1 MVAMLRIGRDSDA
14 AGFIALIS
22 ACWAEYPGCVFDLD
36 GELPELR
43 ALASYF
49 AAQDGALW
57 VAEEAGAVVGMVAT
71 HPLPGTPDWEICRM
85 YVAADQRGNGVA
97 AALLGTAEAHARDAG
112 AEVIRLWS
120 DTRFT
125 RAHRFYAKLGYVR
138 QGPIRVLNDLSNSLE
153 FPFIKPA
160 RGVMVQAL
168 DASAAEHAERPL
180 AEILV
185 ACVADGAS
193 VSFLPPL
200 SAEAARGFW
209 RKSLGDM
216 ALGQKCIWVAWV
228 DGALAGTVTLDL
240 ATPPN
245 QPHRAEVAK
254 LLVHPRARRRGVGQA
269 LMTALEGEATRR
281 GRRLLTLDT
290 RAGDAGE
297 ALYRALGWCEAG
309 RIPGYALNADGT
321 ACDTVFFYKQMGGA

>member
-1 MVAMLRIGRDSDA
+1 MLRAGCDSDA
-14 AGFIALIS
+14 AGFIALIRD
-22 ACWAEYPGCVFDLD
+22 CWAEYPGCVFDLD

-57 VAEEAGAVVGMVAT
+57 VAEEAGAVVGMAAA
-71 HPLPGTPDWEICRM
+71 HPLPGTPDWEICRV
-85 YVAADQRGNGVA
+85 YVAASQRGTGLALALMEA
-97 AALLGTAEAHARDAG
+97 AESHARAAG
-112 AEVIRLWS
+112 AEMIRLWS

-138 QGPIRVLNDLSNSLE
+138 QGPIRVSNDLSNSLN
-153 FPFIKPA
+153 FPFVKPA
-160 RGVMVQAL
+160 HGVVVQAL

-180 AEILV
+180 ADILV
-185 ACVADGAS
+185 ACVAGGAS

-200 SAEAARGFW
+200 SAEAAQGFW
-209 RKSLGDM
+209 RRSLADI
-216 ALGQKCIWVAWV
+216 ALDRKVIWVAWA
-228 DGALAGTVTLDL
+228 DGALVGTVTLDL

-254 LLVHPRARRRGVGQA
+254 LLVHPAARRTGVGQA
-269 LMTALEGEATRR
+269 LMTALEAEALRR

-290 RAGDAGE
+290 RADDAGE
-297 ALYRALGWCEAG
+297 ALYRALGWQEAG
-309 RIPGYALNADGT
+309 RIPGFALNADGS
-321 ACDTVFFYKQMGGA
+321 ASATVIFYKQIGDA

>member
-1 MVAMLRIGRDSDA
+1 MLRVGRDSDA

-36 GELPELR
+36 GEVPELR
-43 ALASYF
+43 ALASHF

-57 VAEEAGAVVGMVAT
+57 VAEVAGSVVGMVAT
-71 HPLPGTPDWEICRM
+71 HPLPGSPDWEICRM
-85 YVAADQRGNGVA
+85 YVAADQRGTGVA
-97 AALLGTAEAHARDAG
+97 AALLGAAEAHARAAG
-112 AEVIRLWS
+112 AEMIRLWS

-125 RAHRFYAKLGYVR
+125 RAHTFYAKQGYVR

-160 RGVMVQAL
+160 RGVAVHQL
-168 DASAAEHAERPL
+168 DASAAEHAEKPL
-180 AEILV
+180 ADILV
-185 ACVADGAS
+185 ASVAAGAS

-200 SAEAARGFW
+200 NAEAARGFW
-209 RKSLGDM
+209 RGCLADI
-216 ALGQKCIWVAWV
+216 ALDRKAIWVAWV
-228 DGALAGTVTLDL
+228 EGALVGTVTLDL
-240 ATPPN
+240 AMPPN

-254 LLVHPRARRRGVGQA
+254 LLVHPAARRRGVGQA
-269 LMTALEGEATRR
+269 LMAALEAEATRR

-297 ALYRALGWCEAG
+297 ALYRALGWQEAG

-321 ACDTVFFYKQMGGA
+321 AGDTVFFYKQLGDA

>member
-1 MVAMLRIGRDSDA
+1 MLRVGRDSDA
-14 AGFIALIS
+14 AGFIALIRD
-22 ACWAEYPGCVFDLD
+22 CWAEYPGCVFDLD
-36 GELPELR
+36 GEVPELR
-43 ALASYF
+43 ALASHF

-57 VAEEAGAVVGMVAT
+57 VAEVAGAVVGMVAV

-85 YVAADQRGNGVA
+85 YVAADQRGSGVA
-97 AALLGTAEAHARDAG
+97 AALLGTAEAHARAAG

-125 RAHRFYAKLGYVR
+125 RAHTFYAKQGYVR

-160 RGVMVQAL
+160 RGVAVHQL
-168 DASAAEHAERPL
+168 DASATEHAEKPL
-180 AEILV
+180 ADILV
-185 ACVADGAS
+185 ASVAAGAS

-209 RKSLGDM
+209 RNSLADI
-216 ALGQKCIWVAWV
+216 ALDRKAIWVAWA
-228 DGALAGTVTLDL
+228 DGELVGTVTLDL
-240 ATPPN
+240 AMPPN

-254 LLVHPRARRRGVGQA
+254 LLVHPAAQRRGVGQA
-269 LMTALEGEATRR
+269 LMAALEAEAARR

-297 ALYRALGWCEAG
+297 ALYRALGWQEAG

-321 ACDTVFFYKQMGGA
+321 PCDTVFFYKQLGDA

>member
-1 MVAMLRIGRDSDA
+1 MLRAGRDSDA
-14 AGFIALIS
+14 AGFITLIRD
-22 ACWAEYPGCVFDLD
+22 CWAEYPGCVFDLD

-57 VAEEAGAVVGMVAT
+57 VAEVAGAVVGMAAA
-71 HPLPGTPDWEICRM
+71 HPLPGTSDWEICRV
-85 YVAADQRGNGVA
+85 YVAASQRGTGLAVA
-97 AALLGTAEAHARDAG
+97 LMEAAESHAQEAG
-112 AEVIRLWS
+112 AEMIRLWS

-138 QGPIRVLNDLSNSLE
+138 QGPIRVSNDLSNSLN
-153 FPFIKPA
+153 FPFVKAA
-160 RGVMVQAL
+160 RGVVVQAL

-180 AEILV
+180 ADILV
-185 ACVADGAS
+185 ACVAAGAS

-200 SAEAARGFW
+200 SAEAAQGFW
-209 RKSLGDM
+209 RRSLADI
-216 ALGQKCIWVAWV
+216 ALDRKVIWVAWA
-228 DGALAGTVTLDL
+228 DGVLVGTVTLDL

-254 LLVHPRARRRGVGQA
+254 LLVHPAARRRGVGQA
-269 LMTALEGEATRR
+269 LMAALEAEALRR

-290 RAGDAGE
+290 RADDAGE
-297 ALYRALGWCEAG
+297 ALYRALGWQEAG
-309 RIPGYALNADGT
+309 RIPGFALNADGT
-321 ACDTVFFYKQMGGA
+321 PCATVFFYKQIGDA